1 MNCLTLL
8 FPLKKEK
15 KNKNKRKKRRSRAS
29 IALSRIATRNLTE
42 FTRSKTSDVKINQ
55 VNSTWYQFNMMLAGG
70 NANVWFCSVRNR
82 TGIVRGTRVIVRN
95 GRNDAFEPGGLI
107 KSASKPHGSIFSDR
121 LDDINCHFLLD
132 TCLPSPP
139 PILIV
144 REFVD
149 RTRTHTIDKRG
160 YSLVSRFQSIVGVNL
175 IHGVKCYIARKE
187 NSEKLPSVLPLES
200 GGTITVFLE
209 CRFTPLLVRYILF
222 PSIRFDFP
230 MIYASFID
238 QAG

>member
-209 CRFTPLLVRYILF
+209 CRFSFVIFFFR
-222 PSIRFDFP
+222 PSVSIFQT